1 MRLPVQSESD
11 AFRVTYGVAFLVG
24 VSVAVGLALSPVWGA
39 ALFAVLTLGV
49 LLADLLAK
57 DPRRPLPLRAAAH
70 APHPEASADAWRIL
84 VVANES
90 LEGEDVRA
98 AILGHAKLRPELMVV
113 APVLVS
119 RTHFVTTDVDKE
131 MDQARERLDLTLDWA
146 RTHGLRARGHIGDPM
161 HPMLAV
167 EDDLRR
173 FGPDEVIV
181 ATHPAESTN
190 WQEADLMARLRAEL
204 DVPVTHVVVDRAH
217 HHLEIV
223 P

>member
-119 RTHFVTTDVDKE
+119 RTHFVTTDVDRE

-146 RTHGLRARGHIGDPM
+146 RSHGVRARGHIGDPM

-181 ATHPAESTN
+181 ATHTAESTN

>member
-1 MRLPVQSESD
+1 MRLPVQSETD

-39 ALFAVLTLGV
+39 ALFAILTLGV
-49 LLADLLAK
+49 LLADRAK
-57 DPRRPLPLRAAAH
+57 DSQRPLPLRAAAH
-70 APHPEASADAWRIL
+70 APHPEASANVWRIL

-98 AILGHAKLRPELMVV
+98 AILGHARLRPELMVV

-119 RTHFVTTDVDKE
+119 RTHFVTTDVDRE
-131 MDQARERLDLTLDWA
+131 IDQARERLALTLDWA

-181 ATHPAESTN
+181 ATHPAESAN
-190 WQEADLMARLRAEL
+190 WQEADLMARLRFEL
-204 DVPVTHVVVDRAH
+204 DVPVANVVVDRAH

>member
-1 MRLPVQSESD
+1 MRLPVQSETD

-39 ALFAVLTLGV
+39 ALFTILTFGV

-57 DPRRPLPLRAAAH
+57 DSHRPLPLRAAAH

-119 RTHFVTTDVDKE
+119 RTHFVTTDVDRE
-131 MDQARERLDLTLDWA
+131 MDQARERLSLTLDWA
-146 RTHGLRARGHIGDPM
+146 RTHGVSARGHIGDPM

>member
-1 MRLPVQSESD
+1 MGAVDDDVRDRHVELRAQPRHEIRLLPVRALGWVRGD
-11 AFRVTYGVAFLVG
+11 DHLVG
-24 VSVAVGLALSPVWGA
+24 PETPQVVLDGEHRMHRIADVA
-39 ALFAVLTLGV
+39 
-49 LLADLLAK
+49 
-57 DPRRPLPLRAAAH
+57 
-70 APHPEASADAWRIL
+70 
-84 VVANES
+84 
-90 LEGEDVRA
+90 
-98 AILGHAKLRPELMVV
+98 
-113 APVLVS
+113 
-119 RTHFVTTDVDKE
+119 TDVDRE
-131 MDQARERLDLTLDWA
+131 MDQARERLALTLDWA

-190 WQEADLMARLRAEL
+190 WQETDLMARLRAEL
-204 DVPVTHVVVDRAH
+204 DVPVTHVVVDRVH

>member
-1 MRLPVQSESD
+1 MRLPVQSETD

-49 LLADLLAK
+49 LLADLFAK
-57 DPRRPLPLRAAAH
+57 DSQRPLPLRAAAH
-70 APHPEASADAWRIL
+70 APHPEARADAWRIL

-119 RTHFVTTDVDKE
+119 RTHFVTTDVDRE
-131 MDQARERLDLTLDWA
+131 MDQARERLSLTLDWA
-146 RTHGLRARGHIGDPM
+146 RTHGLSARGHIGDPM

-190 WQEADLMARLRAEL
+190 WQEAELMARLRAEL

>member
-1 MRLPVQSESD
+1 MRLPVQSETD
-11 AFRVTYGVAFLVG
+11 AFRISYGVAFLVG

-39 ALFAVLTLGV
+39 GLFAVLALGV
-49 LLADLLAK
+49 LLADLVAK
-57 DPRRPLPLRAAAH
+57 DPKRPLPLRAAAH

-84 VVANES
+84 LVANES
-90 LEGEDVRA
+90 LEGEDVRGS
-98 AILGHAKLRPELMVV
+98 ILGHAKLRPELMVV

-119 RTHFVTTDVDKE
+119 RTHFVTTDVDRE
-131 MDQARERLDLTLDWA
+131 MDQARERLAVTLDWA
-146 RTHGLRARGHIGDPM
+146 RAHGLRARGHIGDPM